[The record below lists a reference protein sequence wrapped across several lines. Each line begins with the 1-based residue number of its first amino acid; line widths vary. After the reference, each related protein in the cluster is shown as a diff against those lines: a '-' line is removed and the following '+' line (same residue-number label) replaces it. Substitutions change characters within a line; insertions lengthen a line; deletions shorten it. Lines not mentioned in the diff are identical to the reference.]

1 VREKERYKY
10 VRVGTTPVQP
20 LRVSWGSSGAN
31 LEHCWVLSM
40 HKEVIRNRN
49 VCTPAQANPKYPI
62 TDWMNDHSFQL
73 ILAATE
79 GSETIP
85 RIEKAV
91 SEIMPT
97 RIEPSAH
104 L

>member
-1 VREKERYKY
+1 
-10 VRVGTTPVQP
+10 
-20 LRVSWGSSGAN
+20 
-31 LEHCWVLSM
+31 M
-40 HKEVIRNRN
+40 
-49 VCTPAQANPKYPI
+49 PAHANPKYPI

-85 RIEKAV
+85 RIEKA
-91 SEIMPT
+91 ERDMMPRST
-97 RIEPSAH
+97 APSPH